1 MPNVSCSWWKVKR
14 YNGFFSKYI
23 LFSKQ
28 NKTDFWDEMAT
39 NVRKRYFHIDKNA
52 TSEQI
57 YALLDNVESTDEED
71 MGNLMNDSDSELI
84 AEEEITQ
91 ATSTQVTSLTT
102 PEANLHVVPSDNQS
116 KKKEKNKKEELWK

>member
-1 MPNVSCSWWKVKR
+1 
-14 YNGFFSKYI
+14 
-23 LFSKQ
+23 
-28 NKTDFWDEMAT
+28 MAT

-116 KKKEKNKKEELWK
+116 KKKEKSKKEEL

>member
-1 MPNVSCSWWKVKR
+1 
-14 YNGFFSKYI
+14 
-23 LFSKQ
+23 
-28 NKTDFWDEMAT
+28 MAT

-116 KKKEKNKKEELWK
+116 KKKEKRKKEEL